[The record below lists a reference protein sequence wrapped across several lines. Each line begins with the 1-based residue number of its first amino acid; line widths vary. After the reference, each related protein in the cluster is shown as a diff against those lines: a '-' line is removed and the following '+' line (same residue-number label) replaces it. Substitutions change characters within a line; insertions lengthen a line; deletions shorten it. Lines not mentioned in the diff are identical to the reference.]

1 MTVLPLHM
9 EVPYESRLFVLFGL
23 DVNHFGFLW
32 FFPFFFNHFDQ
43 TFGGWF
49 RGCQDSLDK
58 GWAMSAPHHSRV
70 EVTTGL
76 AKSW

>member
-1 MTVLPLHM
+1 M
-9 EVPYESRLFVLFGL
+9 EVPYESRLFVLSGL
-23 DVNHFGFLW
+23 DINQFLLFW
-32 FFPFFFNHFDQ
+32 VFPLFFNHFDQ
-43 TFGGWF
+43 TFGRWF
-49 RGCQDSLDK
+49 WGCLDSLDK